1 LAFANSIDET
11 VFGMLHTPSRFGL
24 DIKVKAS

>member
-24 DIKVKAS
+24 EY